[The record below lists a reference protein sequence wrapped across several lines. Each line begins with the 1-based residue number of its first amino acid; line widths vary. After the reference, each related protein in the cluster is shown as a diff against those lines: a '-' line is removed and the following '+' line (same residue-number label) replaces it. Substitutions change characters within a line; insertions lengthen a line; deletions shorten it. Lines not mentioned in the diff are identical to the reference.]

1 MPGQPYT
8 LCGGYTYTGP
18 NVHVNTISLCVFYLI
33 RQGLM
38 QCMSNT
44 TLNSNHLYNTI
55 FAHMIDSKCPFPPC
69 FTISH
74 LSADTTDVQS
84 AEAQYDNN
92 QTVAVTCHFAEG
104 SQALGCHM
112 QLNFSN
118 DYQAVNISR
127 EGGLLTAHQFIETHL
142 PAHCYQSQL
151 YVYDWEADGTVGT
164 LPVPVETMLSE
175 GALAACELITPTT
188 EAVNPGECLC
198 TSDLCCINCYIN
210 CFFMTINVCVYIH
223 PHTLVQPI

>member
-1 MPGQPYT
+1 MSGQPYT
-8 LCGGYTYTGP
+8 LCGGYIYTGP

-44 TLNSNHLYNTI
+44 TLNSNHLYSTT

-69 FTISH
+69 FSTSH

-104 SQALGCHM
+104 SQALGCHV

-151 YVYDWEADGTVGT
+151 YVYDWEDDGTVGT

-175 GALAACELITPTT
+175 GASAPCELITPATGT
-188 EAVNPGECLC
+188 INPGQ
-198 TSDLCCINCYIN
+198 
-210 CFFMTINVCVYIH
+210 
-223 PHTLVQPI
+223 LVNQLLPPLKR